1 MTIEQLKDIIEG
13 TLQNSIDSCPAYTQ
27 ATTLNTDVIVAN
39 IISKVKAFDDKD
51 SRYDFVILGDYE
63 SPPLTET
70 AYGNRLDV
78 TEFNY
83 TVYSDDEIVFSIPQE
98 NVIYVKRG

>member
-1 MTIEQLKDIIEG
+1 MTIEQLKEIVSGE
-13 TLQNSIDSCPAYTQ
+13 LE
-27 ATTLNTDVIVAN
+27 NTEDVPKGVVVNN

-70 AYGNRLDV
+70 AYGDRLEV

-83 TVYSDDEIVFSIPQE
+83 TAYSDDEIVFSIPQE

>member
-1 MTIEQLKDIIEG
+1 MTIEQLKEIVSGE
-13 TLQNSIDSCPAYTQ
+13 LE
-27 ATTLNTDVIVAN
+27 NTEDVPKGVVVNN
-39 IISKVKAFDDKD
+39 IIAKVKAFDDKD

-70 AYGNRLDV
+70 AYGDRLEV

>member
-1 MTIEQLKDIIEG
+1 MTIEQLKEIVSGE
-13 TLQNSIDSCPAYTQ
+13 LE
-27 ATTLNTDVIVAN
+27 NTEDVPKGVVVNN

-51 SRYDFVILGDYE
+51 SRYYFVILGDYE

-70 AYGNRLDV
+70 AYGDRLEV

-83 TVYSDDEIVFSIPQE
+83 TLYSDDEIVFSIPQE

>member
-1 MTIEQLKDIIEG
+1 MTIEQLKEIVSGE
-13 TLQNSIDSCPAYTQ
+13 LE
-27 ATTLNTDVIVAN
+27 NTEDVPKGVVVNN

-70 AYGNRLDV
+70 AYGDKLEIN
-78 TEFNY
+78 EYNY
-83 TVYSDDEIVFSIPQE
+83 TLYSDDEIVFSIPQE

>member
-1 MTIEQLKDIIEG
+1 MTIEQLKEIVSGE
-13 TLQNSIDSCPAYTQ
+13 LE
-27 ATTLNTDVIVAN
+27 NTEDVPKGVVVNN

-63 SPPLTET
+63 SLPLTET
-70 AYGNRLDV
+70 AYGDRLEV

-83 TVYSDDEIVFSIPQE
+83 TGYSDDEIVFSIPQE
-98 NVIYVKRG
+98 NVIYAKKG

>member
-1 MTIEQLKDIIEG
+1 MTIEQLKEIVSSE
-13 TLQNSIDSCPAYTQ
+13 LERAVKSAHPVHSIRDM
-27 ATTLNTDVIVAN
+27 NTDAVVNN

-70 AYGNRLDV
+70 TYGDRLEV

>member
-1 MTIEQLKDIIEG
+1 MTIEQLKEIVSGE
-13 TLQNSIDSCPAYTQ
+13 LE
-27 ATTLNTDVIVAN
+27 NTEDVPKGVVVNN

-63 SPPLTET
+63 SPPLNET
-70 AYGNRLDV
+70 AYGNRLEV
-78 TEFNY
+78 NEYNY

>member
-1 MTIEQLKDIIEG
+1 MTIEQLKEIVSGE
-13 TLQNSIDSCPAYTQ
+13 LE
-27 ATTLNTDVIVAN
+27 NTEDVPKVVVVNN

-70 AYGNRLDV
+70 AYGDRLEV

-98 NVIYVKRG
+98 NVIYAKKG

>member
-1 MTIEQLKDIIEG
+1 MTIEQLKEIVSSE
-13 TLQNSIDSCPAYTQ
+13 LERVVKSAHPVHSIKDM
-27 ATTLNTDVIVAN
+27 NTDAVAES
-39 IISKVKAFDDKD
+39 IISKVKAFEDKD

-70 AYGNRLDV
+70 AYGDRLEV

-83 TVYSDDEIVFSIPQE
+83 TLYSDDEIVFSIPQE